1 MSLAAR
7 EVLKKCENLM
17 KLKKSHSTNVVPV
30 DKTYDNNEALGSDIN
45 RRSPK
50 YIASIPTI

>member
-17 KLKKSHSTNVVPV
+17 KLKKSHSTNVVTV
-30 DKTYDNNEALGSDIN
+30 DKAYDSNEAIGSNAN
-45 RRSPK
+45 RSSPD
-50 YIASIPTI
+50 YLASIPTL